1 MKRAFLLGLGVTV
14 IGALGLFI
22 AALIGMSLQNTV
34 MGVGAG
40 ATVAIVRIGHP
51 IWRLVGFLIGFAA
64 GVLFDAMRLGLLPG
78 GWSVVGGAVM
88 LAIVL
93 LLVTIVSGVS
103 SGRISLWSMVLGAL
117 TFIAGFS
124 PVIDAAPWTA
134 GAELPGQVFS
144 LLAMAAIGFLC
155 VLPAELLP
163 DAGAQASG
171 SPEPRDASPASSAG
185 STDAATPLSEMIGG
199 VK

>member
-14 IGALGLFI
+14 IGTVGLFI
-22 AALIGMSLQNTV
+22 AGLIGISFQNTV

-40 ATVAIVRIGHP
+40 ATVAIVRVGHP
-51 IWRLVGFLIGFAA
+51 LWRLVGFLIGFAA
-64 GVLFDAMRLGLLPG
+64 GVVFDAMRLGLLPG

-124 PVIDAAPWTA
+124 PVMDAAPWTA
-134 GAELPGQVFS
+134 NAELPGQVFS

-163 DAGAQASG
+163 ETGTKASD
-171 SPEPRDASPASSAG
+171 SPEPRDALPASSAG
-185 STDAATPLSEMIGG
+185 STDVATPLSEMIGG
-199 VK
+199 AK